1 MKKFLILLSLC
12 CLMLVSCSSEQKADQ
27 QATTTEATGSLFET
41 MPEGVELDGKSV
53 TLAGITF
60 TPPTTWNDLG
70 PSGMRKANY
79 TFDAVEGE
87 GEAGSV
93 AVYYFGKDQGGT
105 VEANLDRW
113 ASQIGSADT
122 TKSDMRMSLTVD
134 GMTVSTIEVGGAY
147 NSSMGTAMDVS
158 PDSKANYRLLGAVV
172 EGPEGNVFFKLTGPD
187 KTALGMAQ
195 GFVTMIQSLHK

>member
-1 MKKFLILLSLC
+1 M
-12 CLMLVSCSSEQKADQ
+12 VSCSSEQK
-27 QATTTEATGSLFET
+27 TEQKTVAKTDSGSQFET
-41 MPEGVELDGKSV
+41 ISEGIQLDGKSV

-60 TPPTTWNDLG
+60 TPPSIWKDLG

-79 TFDAVEGE
+79 ALDPVEGE
-87 GEAGSV
+87 TEAGSV
-93 AVYYFGKDQGGT
+93 AVYYFGKNQGGT
-105 VEANLDRW
+105 VQANLDRW
-113 ASQIGSADT
+113 ASQIGS
-122 TKSDMRMSLTVD
+122 SDSAESDIRSTLTVD

-158 PDSKANYRLLGAVV
+158 KDAKANYRLLGAVV

-187 KTALGMAQ
+187 KTAQAMSK